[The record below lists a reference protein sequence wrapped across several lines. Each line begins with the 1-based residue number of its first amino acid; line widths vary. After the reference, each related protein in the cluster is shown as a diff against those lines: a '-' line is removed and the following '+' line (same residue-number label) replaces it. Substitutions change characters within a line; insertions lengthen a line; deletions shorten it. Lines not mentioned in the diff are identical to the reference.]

1 MEMHPV
7 QGSVQGSLPIRER
20 GAAMHP
26 MLNRPPEE
34 GRSGVP
40 EPKEPL
46 APLDHALME
55 RLIRGIERW

>member
-1 MEMHPV
+1 
-7 QGSVQGSLPIRER
+7 
-20 GAAMHP
+20 MHP